1 MSTSNR
7 PAKRRS
13 AVPSGDEEEINI
25 SVKPVDDEEPN
36 GNHGSTPPPAPIPPN
51 GGGQVPGGV
60 GTQVGT
66 STGTNMGRKDEG
78 RQDDDLDFSL
88 ESALSEVIDPDQ
100 DWRKSG
106 WAAKRY
112 RKKSVEVLV
121 SMKWRG
127 YKTEQAL
134 VDAALAAFLPQQ
146 VMDKARTM
154 ATRGEL

>member
-1 MSTSNR
+1 
-7 PAKRRS
+7 
-13 AVPSGDEEEINI
+13 
-25 SVKPVDDEEPN
+25 
-36 GNHGSTPPPAPIPPN
+36 
-51 GGGQVPGGV
+51 
-60 GTQVGT
+60 
-66 STGTNMGRKDEG
+66 MGRKDEEP
-78 RQDDDLDFSL
+78 QDDDLDFSL

-121 SMKWRG
+121 DRKWRG

-134 VDAALAAFLPQQ
+134 VDAALAAFLPQK
-146 VMDKARTM
+146 VMDTARTM